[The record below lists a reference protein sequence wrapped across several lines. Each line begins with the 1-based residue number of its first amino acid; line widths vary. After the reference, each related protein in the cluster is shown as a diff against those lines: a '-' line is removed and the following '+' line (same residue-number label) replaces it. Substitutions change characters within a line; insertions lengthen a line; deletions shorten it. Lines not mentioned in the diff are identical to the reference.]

1 MAPNGP
7 NGTTPE
13 FGPEFGPEYGTRHG
27 HGHERRAVT
36 NADYAKLIKIGI
48 ALSAERDHRRL
59 LENILLEAKALCNAD
74 GGTLYLCG
82 HMVDR
87 IDENEPVF
95 EAEANGKY
103 LKFEIMRTDS
113 LGIAKGG
120 TTGED
125 IPFPPISVYD
135 SATGEAN
142 HKNVASHVAV
152 SGETVNIADVYEA
165 VEYDFTGPRKFDE
178 STGYRSKSFLNVP
191 LKNHSGEIIGVLQLL
206 NAQDADG
213 EPIPFSAEIVPLI
226 EALASQAAVAVDN
239 QMLIDAQA
247 RLMDSFM
254 RLIAD
259 AIDAKSPYT
268 GGHCARVP
276 ELAQMLATAAMDADH
291 GELADFS
298 LDADGFRELHLA
310 SWLHDCGKVVTPEY
324 VVDKATKLEA
334 IHDRIHE
341 VRMRFEVKKREQE
354 IDYWKRVANGADR
367 DEIKP
372 ELDAQLAQ
380 LDADFA
386 FVAACNVGGEFM
398 AEEKIARLQE
408 IAQQTWTRTLDDRC
422 GISYDELRRKEQD
435 PAHPLPV
442 VENLLANKVEHVI
455 ERSDDPDGLNAKR
468 FNLKMD
474 VPKHLFN
481 RGEVYNL
488 SIARGTLTNEDRYII
503 QNHVVQS
510 IVMLGQLPFPKHLRN
525 VPEYAGA
532 HHETLIGTGYPRKLT
547 KEQMSVPARIMALAD
562 VFEALTAADRPYK
575 AAKTLSESIK
585 ILSFMVKDQHIDAD
599 LFQLL
604 LKSGIYKDYADRFLK
619 PEQIDEVDLSPY
631 LDD

>member
-1 MAPNGP
+1 MAPNGTLP
-7 NGTTPE
+7 NKE
-13 FGPEFGPEYGTRHG
+13 S
-27 HGHERRAVT
+27 VS
-36 NADYAKLIKIGI
+36 NADYAKLVEIGI
-48 ALSAERDHRRL
+48 ALSAERNHHRL

-82 HMVDR
+82 HMVERDGE
-87 IDENEPVF
+87 DVF
-95 EAEANGKY
+95 EAEADGKF

-113 LGIAKGG
+113 LDIAKGG

-135 SATGEAN
+135 AVTGEPN

-152 SGETVNIADVYEA
+152 TGETVNIPDVYEA
-165 VEYDFTGPRKFDE
+165 TAFDFTGPRKFDE

-206 NAQDADG
+206 NAKDTNG
-213 EPIPFSAEIVPLI
+213 EAIPFSGQIVPII

-239 QMLIDAQA
+239 QMLVDAQA
-247 RLMDSFM
+247 RLMDSFIK
-254 RLIAD
+254 LIAG

-276 ELAQMLATAAMDADH
+276 ELAEMLATAAVDADH
-291 GELADFS
+291 GELSDFT
-298 LDADGFRELHLA
+298 LDEGGFRELHLA

-324 VVDKATKLEA
+324 VVDKSTKLET

-341 VRMRFEVKKREQE
+341 VRMRFEVKKRDLE
-354 IDYWKRVANGADR
+354 IEYWKQVASGGDPDTLKDALN
-367 DEIKP
+367 
-372 ELDAQLAQ
+372 AQLAQ
-380 LDADFA
+380 VDDDFA
-386 FVAACNVGGEFM
+386 FVAQCNVGGEFM
-398 AEEKIARLQE
+398 AEEKIARLKQ
-408 IAQQTWTRTLDDRC
+408 IAQGTWTRTLDDRL
-422 GISYDELRRKEQD
+422 GISQDELLRKQVE
-435 PAHPLPV
+435 PAATLPV
-442 VENLLANKVEHVI
+442 QEPLLADKPEHVYP
-455 ERSDDPDGLNAKR
+455 RDGTFEAPNSEQ
-468 FNLKMD
+468 FGFKMD
-474 VPKHLFN
+474 VPERLFD

-503 QNHVVQS
+503 QNHVIQT

-547 KEQMSVPARIMALAD
+547 KDEMSVPARIMALAD

-575 AAKTLSESIK
+575 MPKTLSESIK
-585 ILSFMVKDQHIDAD
+585 ILSFMVKDQHIDPD
-599 LFQLL
+599 LFRLL
-604 LKSGIYKDYADRFLK
+604 LESGIYKDYAERFLR
-619 PEQIDEVDLSPY
+619 PEQLDDVDLSLY
-631 LDD
+631 LDAAAE

>member
-1 MAPNGP
+1 MVPNG
-7 NGTTPE
+7 NTLNAGS
-13 FGPEFGPEYGTRHG
+13 
-27 HGHERRAVT
+27 VS
-36 NADYAKLIKIGI
+36 NADYAKLIEIGI
-48 ALSAERDHRRL
+48 ALSAERNHHRL

-82 HMVDR
+82 HMVQR
-87 IDENEPVF
+87 EDEDEEVF
-95 EAEANGKY
+95 EAEADGKFM
-103 LKFEIMRTDS
+103 KFEIMRTDS

-135 SATGEAN
+135 PKTGEPN

-165 VEYDFTGPRKFDE
+165 TEFDFTGPRKFDE

-206 NAQDADG
+206 NAKDDQG
-213 EPIPFSAEIVPLI
+213 ESIPFSDQIVPMI

-239 QMLIDAQA
+239 QMLVDAQA
-247 RLMDSFM
+247 RLMDSFIK
-254 RLIAD
+254 LIAG

-276 ELAQMLATAAMDADH
+276 ELAEMLATAAVDADH
-291 GELADFS
+291 GELMDFS
-298 LDADGFRELHLA
+298 LDEAGFRELHLA
-310 SWLHDCGKVVTPEY
+310 SWLHDCGKVVMPEY
-324 VVDKATKLEA
+324 VVDKATKLET
-334 IHDRIHE
+334 IYDRIHE
-341 VRMRFEVKKREQE
+341 VRMRFEVKKSELE
-354 IDYWKRVANGADR
+354 TAYWKQVANGGDR
-367 DEIKP
+367 DALKV
-372 ELDAQLAQ
+372 ELDQQLAQ
-380 LDADFA
+380 IDEDYA
-386 FVAACNVGGEFM
+386 FIAECNVGGEFM
-398 AEEKIARLQE
+398 AEEKIERLNQ
-408 IAQQTWTRTLDDRC
+408 IATGSWTRTLDDRI
-422 GISYDELRRKEQD
+422 GISHEELSRKKAE
-435 PAHPLPV
+435 PAPTLPV
-442 VENLLANKVEHVI
+442 QEPLLANRIDQVFPRDGTFEAPN
-455 ERSDDPDGLNAKR
+455 SDKFG
-468 FNLKMD
+468 FKMD
-474 VPKHLFN
+474 VPEHLFD

-503 QNHVVQS
+503 QNHIVQT

-547 KEQMSVPARIMALAD
+547 KDDMSVPARIMALAD

-575 AAKTLSESIK
+575 QPKTLSASIK

-599 LFQLL
+599 LFRLL
-604 LKSGIYKDYADRFLK
+604 LESGIYKDYAERFLK
-619 PEQIDEVDLSPY
+619 PEQLDDVDLSQY
-631 LDD
+631 LDVKTD

>member
-1 MAPNGP
+1 MAP

-13 FGPEFGPEYGTRHG
+13 LRLDTQ
-27 HGHERRAVT
+27 AVSNT
-36 NADYAKLIKIGI
+36 DYAKLIEIGI
-48 ALSAERDHRRL
+48 ALSAERNHHRL

-82 HMVDR
+82 HMVER
-87 IDENEPVF
+87 EGETVF
-95 EAEANGKY
+95 EPEADGKY

-135 SATGEAN
+135 IKTGEPN

-165 VEYDFTGPRKFDE
+165 TEFDFTGPRKFDE

-206 NAQDADG
+206 NAKAPEGDS
-213 EPIPFSAEIVPLI
+213 IPFSDEIVPMI

-239 QMLIDAQA
+239 QMLVEAQA
-247 RLMDSFM
+247 RLMDSFIK
-254 RLIAD
+254 LIAG

-276 ELAQMLATAAMDADH
+276 ELSEMLATAAVDADH
-291 GELADFS
+291 GELRDFS
-298 LDADGFRELHLA
+298 LDEGGFRELHLA

-324 VVDKATKLEA
+324 VVDKATKLET
-334 IHDRIHE
+334 IYDRIHE
-341 VRMRFEVKKREQE
+341 VRMRFEVKKRDLE
-354 IDYWKRVANGADR
+354 IEYWKQVAGGGDADAL
-367 DEIKP
+367 KV

-380 LDADFA
+380 IDEDYA
-386 FVAACNVGGEFM
+386 FVAECNVGGEFM
-398 AEEKIARLQE
+398 ANDKVERLKKIAE
-408 IAQQTWTRTLDDRC
+408 DTWTRTLDDRI
-422 GISYDELRRKEQD
+422 GISHEELMRKQAE
-435 PAHPLPV
+435 PAATLPTQ
-442 VENLLANKVEHVI
+442 EPLLANRIDHVFPRNDAF
-455 ERSDDPDGLNAKR
+455 EDMNAELYG
-468 FNLKMD
+468 FKMD
-474 VPKHLFN
+474 TPEQMFD
-481 RGEVYNL
+481 RGELYNL
-488 SIARGTLTNEDRYII
+488 CIARGTLTNEDRYII
-503 QNHVVQS
+503 QNHVIQT

-547 KEQMSVPARIMALAD
+547 KEQMSMPARIMALAD

-575 AAKTLSESIK
+575 KPKTLSESIK
-585 ILSFMVKDQHIDAD
+585 ILSFMVKDQHIDPD
-599 LFQLL
+599 LFRLL
-604 LKSGIYKDYADRFLK
+604 LQSGIYKEYAERFLK
-619 PEQIDEVDLSPY
+619 PEQIDEVDVSQY
-631 LDD
+631 LDAAAE